1 MVSQKFNLIPY
12 LTLLKNIQL
21 AVYFAKNLR
30 PAMNSDVQT
39 LLNALQL
46 PSNIMHRQV
55 SQLSVGQQQRVAITR
70 DLIIIDYYLL
80 SIEHILWQAKESFN
94 LTISGVD
101 CWRT

>member
-30 PAMNSDVQT
+30 PTMNSDVQT

-94 LTISGVD
+94 LTILGVD

>member
-94 LTISGVD
+94 LTILGVD